1 MIIIRILKRTE
12 KLTEDESD
20 ILDMIKHYSK
30 LYCRV
35 LRDPSDKD
43 AARMMRIYEDDIV
56 MDPDVER
63 LVGDPLEF
71 LYKLDK
77 QIEDAYERRLKKC
90 RR

>member
-1 MIIIRILKRTE
+1 MIIIRILKRSE

-20 ILDMIKHYSK
+20 ILDMIKHYSR

-35 LRDPSDKD
+35 LRDPSDKA

-56 MDPDVER
+56 TDPDVES

-77 QIEDAYERRLKKC
+77 QIEDAHERRMKRC

>member
-1 MIIIRILKRTE
+1 MITIRILKRTE
-12 KLTEDESD
+12 QLTEDEND
-20 ILDMIKHYSK
+20 ILDNIKHYSR

-35 LRDPSDKD
+35 LRNPADKD

-56 MDPDVER
+56 MDPDVES

-77 QIEDAYERRLKKC
+77 QIEDAHARRLDKC

>member
-1 MIIIRILKRTE
+1 MKVIRINHENGYISVAEAIVLQVVK
-12 KLTEDESD
+12 D
-20 ILDMIKHYSK
+20 YSK
-30 LYCRV
+30 SYSKV
-35 LRDPSDKD
+35 LRDPSDKA

-56 MDPDVER
+56 MDPDVES

-77 QIEDAYERRLKKC
+77 QIEDAHERRMKRC

>member
-1 MIIIRILKRTE
+1 MIIIRIIKRTE

-20 ILDMIKHYSK
+20 ILDTIKQYSR
-30 LYCRV
+30 LYCSV
-35 LRDPSDKD
+35 LRDPSDKY
-43 AARMMRIYEDDIV
+43 AAKMMRIYEDDIV
-56 MDPDVER
+56 MDPDVEK

-77 QIEDAYERRLKKC
+77 QIEDAHERRLKKC

>member
-20 ILDMIKHYSK
+20 ILDTIKQYSR
-30 LYCRV
+30 LYCKV
-35 LRDPSDKD
+35 LRNPSDKY
-43 AARMMRIYEDDIV
+43 AAKMMRIYEDDIV
-56 MDPDVER
+56 MDPDVEK

-77 QIEDAYERRLKKC
+77 QIEDAHERRIKRC